1 MKKKSLILVLLTSSL
16 LSFSQV
22 TFTNSNTSLVNS
34 TLTSGVAIGISDM
47 NADGLDD
54 IVRLSNANSLEIE
67 YQNASGT
74 FTRYVHGS
82 IGGSSWAICIA
93 DVDDNGYNDIFTGGA
108 YNDLKLITANNDG
121 SSYTS
126 NTLGGPS
133 IFVQNLNFADID
145 NNGMIDIFACHDDG
159 ISSPYKNTNNG
170 TLTYDL
176 SLINSESTIPSDN
189 SGNYGSIWT
198 DYDNDGDQD
207 LYISKCRLGVSDN
220 MDGRRVNLLFQND
233 GNGNYTDVAQA
244 AGLLPLAQS
253 WAANFEDIDN
263 DGDLDCFIINH
274 DITSTLHENNGNGTF
289 TDITSISGIA
299 TELSN
304 LGLGIQVMME
314 DFDNDTYIDLFITTR
329 SSDHYLFKNNGNNTF
344 STMPS
349 PFPSG
354 GLVIQSGATGDLNN
368 DGLIDVVAGF
378 ATGFN
383 NPSSNP
389 DILFLNNGNANN
401 YNWSEIRLQGGPS
414 NINGIGARIE
424 LHYGS
429 GLMQIRE
436 VRSGES
442 YGTMNS
448 LLTHFGLGA
457 ETTITKIVVKWP
469 SGNVDE
475 LMNPTIN
482 QSHLIIEG
490 MTLNVS
496 EFNSAEFSTYP
507 NPTTDIISIK
517 SLKEISTVS
526 QKLYDMSGKRIEM
539 LFSYEDD
546 VIKADLSDLE
556 NGIYFIHI
564 KSDDNNRY
572 VHKIIKK

>member
-1 MKKKSLILVLLTSSL
+1 
-16 LSFSQV
+16 
-22 TFTNSNTSLVNS
+22 
-34 TLTSGVAIGISDM
+34 M

-54 IVRLSNANSLEIE
+54 IVRLSNTNSLEIE
-67 YQNASGT
+67 YQTANGS
-74 FTRYVHGS
+74 FTRYDYGS
-82 IGGSSWAICIA
+82 IGGSSWGLCVA
-93 DVDDNGYNDIFTGGA
+93 DVDANGYNDIFTGGA
-108 YNDLKLITANNDG
+108 YNDLELITANNGG
-121 SSYTS
+121 STYASS
-126 NTLGGPS
+126 TLGGAS
-133 IFVQNLNFADID
+133 IFVQNLNFVDID
-145 NNGMIDIFACHDDG
+145 NKGMIDIFACHDDG

-170 TLTYDL
+170 TMTYDL
-176 SLINSESTIPSDN
+176 SLINAQSTIPSDN

-233 GNGNYTDVAQA
+233 GNGNYNDVTSA
-244 AGLLPLAQS
+244 AGLVPLAQS

-274 DITSTLHENNGNGTF
+274 DITSTLYVNNGNGTF
-289 TDITSISGIA
+289 TDITSSSGIA
-299 TELSN
+299 TELEN
-304 LGLGIQVMME
+304 IGLGIQVMME

-344 STMPS
+344 STMPN

-354 GLVIQSGATGDLNN
+354 GLTIQSGATGDLNN
-368 DGLIDVVAGF
+368 DGLIDVIAGF

-383 NPSSNP
+383 TPSFNP
-389 DILFLNNGNANN
+389 DILFLNDGNANN

-424 LHYGS
+424 LHYGND
-429 GLMQIRE
+429 LMQIRE

-457 ETTITKIVVKWP
+457 ETSITKIIVKWP
-469 SGNVDE
+469 SGNIDE
-475 LMNPTIN
+475 LTNPAIN

-496 EFNSAEFSTYP
+496 EFNSTQFAIYP
-507 NPTTDIISIK
+507 NPTTGIISIK
-517 SLKEISTVS
+517 TIKGTNVVLS
-526 QKLYDMSGKRIEM
+526 KLYDILGKRIEIP
-539 LFSYEDD
+539 FSSEDD
-546 VIKADLSDLE
+546 VIKADLSNLE
-556 NGIYFIHI
+556 NGIYLMHME
-564 KSDDNNRY
+564 DGVNNRHI
-572 VHKIIKK
+572 HKIVKK